1 MVYMTK
7 TPIGSPVEAN
17 GPRDLTFKI
26 DTVDDLQASTP
37 LTPQPTFPPG
47 ALLVVPVPDAARRVS
62 RITLEDR
69 VTWDKK
75 IDFLLS
81 VIGFSVDLS
90 NVWRFPYLCYK
101 NGGGAFL
108 VPYMIFF
115 ILGGVPLFYLE
126 LALGQYNRK
135 GAVTC
140 WGRLVPLFK
149 GVGLAVVLVSFFV
162 DLFYNQILSWALY
175 FFFASFTSV
184 LPWATCGNLW
194 NTENCIGAYDEI
206 TDVEDLT
213 SRFHCGVSPISSNI
227 SSASEVSP
235 CLRTKLGINLNNTN
249 LTSADLVTAC
259 ASLELNITTESCK
272 SSAEEY
278 FYRSVLELHKSTGLD
293 DLGEILWPNT
303 LCLLAIYIICYFSL
317 WKGVLSSGK
326 VVWFTAIFPYIGL
339 LALLVRGVTLPGSY
353 DGIVY
358 YLSPDFSKLATSQVW
373 VDAATQVFFS
383 LGPGFGVLLAF
394 ASYNKFN
401 NNVYYDAMLTSC
413 INLLT
418 SFLSGLVIFSVL
430 GYMAWKVN
438 KKVADVAQE
447 GPGLVFVVYPEALA
461 TMPGSTFWSIFFFLM
476 LLTIG
481 LDSSFAGSEAVITG
495 VSDEVPLFEKH
506 REIFVACLFTF
517 YFFAAGL
524 ATCTQ
529 GGFYIVQLL
538 DSYAAGY
545 SLMLAVFLECIA
557 VSWIYGISRICQDIH
572 EMLGFTPGI
581 FWRICWKWVS
591 PAAVLFIIIY
601 GIVNYAPLEVNK
613 YVYPGWA
620 NGIGWL
626 IAASSMSCMPLMA
639 IYKFI
644 RTSGTIRQRFK
655 KLITPYRDTQAEKR
669 AKAAG
674 IIVTSSDDHVHVH
687 NNGKS

>member
-1 MVYMTK
+1 MVYLTK
-7 TPIGSPVEAN
+7 TPLGSPVEAN
-17 GPRDLTFKI
+17 GPRDFTQN
-26 DTVDDLQASTP
+26 VDDENFDATSP
-37 LTPQPTFPPG
+37 LTSPTAAATQGNLLTIPVNNLLAVPSPG
-47 ALLVVPVPDAARRVS
+47 DPVRRLS
-62 RITLEDR
+62 CITLEER

-149 GVGLAVVLVSFFV
+149 GVGLAVVVVSFFV

-175 FFFASFTSV
+175 FFFASFSST
-184 LPWATCGNLW
+184 LPWATCGNDW
-194 NTENCIGAYDEI
+194 NTDDCTGAYDEV
-206 TDVEDLT
+206 TDVSGVLSHFNCDLSAPAT
-213 SRFHCGVSPISSNI
+213 SLVPQQI
-227 SSASEVSP
+227 SP
-235 CLRTKLGINLNNTN
+235 CLRSKLGFN
-249 LTSADLVTAC
+249 LTANNFTPSAILEACLLLQSNISISTNHCRSSAD
-259 ASLELNITTESCK
+259 
-272 SSAEEY
+272 EY
-278 FYRSVLELHKSTGLD
+278 FYRSVLEVHKSSGLD
-293 DLGEILWPNT
+293 DLGIVLWPNA

-326 VVWFTAIFPYIGL
+326 VVWFTAVFPYIGL
-339 LALLVRGVTLPGSY
+339 IALLIRGVTLPGSL
-353 DGIVY
+353 DGIMY
-358 YLSPDFSKLATSQVW
+358 YLTPNFEELYKPSVW

-401 NNVYYDAMLTSC
+401 NNVYY
-413 INLLT
+413 
-418 SFLSGLVIFSVL
+418 
-430 GYMAWKVN
+430 YMAWKVR
-438 KKVADVAQE
+438 KKVEDVAKE

-461 TMPGSTFWSIFFFLM
+461 TMPGSAFWSVFFFLM

-506 REIFVACLFTF
+506 REIFVGCLFTF

-557 VSWIYGISRICQDIH
+557 VSWIYGQKRICEDIR
-572 EMLGFTPGI
+572 EMLGFTPGL
-581 FWRICWKWVS
+581 FWRICWRWVS
-591 PAAVLFIIIY
+591 PLAVLFIILY
-601 GIVNYAPLEVNK
+601 GIYNYEPLVVNDYK
-613 YVYPGWA
+613 YPTWA
-620 NGIGWL
+620 NALGWC
-626 IAASSMSCMPLMA
+626 IAAVSMLCMPVVA
-639 IYKFI
+639 IIKFI
-644 RTSGTIRQRFK
+644 RTPGLPLQRLK
-655 KLITPYRDTQAEKR
+655 KLITPYRDTHAQKR
-669 AKAAG
+669 ARSRTASIMAMDLHANVK
-674 IIVTSSDDHVHVH
+674 
-687 NNGKS
+687 NNGNHIAAAMHT